1 MLLIYKM
8 EFVSGDLYKRHIA
21 VEGLTYEEGYLLP
34 INGNV
39 NIGNATVCENKT
51 PVEF

>member
-1 MLLIYKM
+1 MSLIYKM

-34 INGNV
+34 DLL
-39 NIGNATVCENKT
+39 
-51 PVEF
+51 VEL